1 MIEMN
6 MSETARMILGLRAAG
21 WSDTDINNFILYIET
36 GDERYKPKNIKE

>member
-1 MIEMN
+1 MKDMN

-36 GDERYKPKNIKE
+36 GDESYKPKNIKE

>member
-6 MSETARMILGLRAAG
+6 MSETARMIVGLRAAG

-36 GDERYKPKNIKE
+36 GDERYKPKSIKE